1 VTAIEA
7 PDVPVSELHT
17 RLGIVVLEAS
27 AQRVV
32 ATMPVAG
39 NTQPAGLLHG
49 GATAALAEGVGSI
62 GALVHAGPG
71 RSAVGIDL
79 SVTHHRAAREGTVT
93 AVATPLHLGATVA
106 TYEVAVTDDAGRR
119 TATARLTCLVRTV
132 RPDRPLHP
140 DRPEAT
146 PAGPAAG

>member
-1 VTAIEA
+1 MTAID
-7 PDVPVSELHT
+7 PSQVPVSELHT
-17 RLGIVVLEAS
+17 LLGIVVREAS

-62 GALVHAGPG
+62 GALIHAGPG
-71 RSAVGIDL
+71 RSAVGVDL

-93 AVATPLHLGATVA
+93 AVATPLHLGSTVA
-106 TYEVAVTDDAGRR
+106 TYEVEVTDDTGRR
-119 TATARLTCLVRTV
+119 TATARLTCLVR
-132 RPDRPLHP
+132 PDRPG
-140 DRPEAT
+140 AT
-146 PAGPAAG
+146 PDGPAAG